1 MSGDARDRCEGS
13 VQQDYILRMIQ
24 QLSGFVTGLL
34 QLRRSGRTSEAL
46 HQIEDAYGRFT
57 GLSATLVH
65 AISEDDL
72 IQLLRARG
80 GVDPDRAWAL
90 AELMREEALVYDQLG
105 NEGEATP
112 RFLKS
117 LRLYLE
123 VLDVIEE
130 MPGVLNVDGLEEVAE
145 RIADLELTPTTRL
158 KLVDYYTGTARFDRA
173 ENIVLWN
180 VEASAESPAA
190 ANEAIAFYDGL
201 LRYADVD
208 LEEGGLS
215 REEVEDGLARMQ
227 TLLRS

>member
-1 MSGDARDRCEGS
+1 
-13 VQQDYILRMIQ
+13 MIQ

-34 QLRRSGRTSEAL
+34 QLRKSGRTTEAIQ
-46 HQIEDAYGRFT
+46 QIEDAYGRFT

-90 AELMREEALVYDQLG
+90 AELLREEAVAYEELG
-105 NEGEATP
+105 NESEAVP

-130 MPGVLNVDGLEEVAE
+130 LPGLLNVDGLETVAE
-145 RIADLELTPTTRL
+145 RVADLDLTPTTRL
-158 KLVDYYTGTARFDRA
+158 RLVDYYVETSRFDRA
-173 ENIVLWN
+173 ENIVLWT
-180 VEASAESPAA
+180 VESPGVTRDVIEDAV
-190 ANEAIAFYDGL
+190 AFYDRLRGL
-201 LRYADVD
+201 NDLD
-208 LEEGGLS
+208 LERGGLS
-215 REEVEDGLARMQ
+215 REEVEHGLTRM
-227 TLLRS
+227 LEMLDDSEPVAIAP

>member
-1 MSGDARDRCEGS
+1 M
-13 VQQDYILRMIQ
+13 QQDYILRMIQ

-34 QLRRSGRTSEAL
+34 QLRKSGRSTEAL

-57 GLSATLVH
+57 GLSATLIH

-80 GVDPDRAWAL
+80 GIDPDRAWAM
-90 AELMREEALVYDQLG
+90 AELMREEALTYDELG
-105 NEGEATP
+105 NEAEATP

-145 RIADLELTPTTRL
+145 RVSDLELTASTRSR
-158 KLVDYYTGTARFDRA
+158 LVQYYVDTRRFDRA

-180 VEASAESPAA
+180 LEAAGESAKAI
-190 ANEAIAFYDGL
+190 NEGVAFYDELQGL
-201 LRYADVD
+201 ADRD

-215 REEVEDGLARMQ
+215 RDEVDQGLERLLDLQ
-227 TLLRS
+227 GTLETVPNEA

>member
-1 MSGDARDRCEGS
+1 
-13 VQQDYILRMIQ
+13 MIQ

-34 QLRRSGRTSEAL
+34 HLRQAGRTTEAIQ
-46 HQIEDAYGRFT
+46 QIEDAYGRFT

-90 AELMREEALVYDQLG
+90 AELMREEAIAYDELG
-105 NEGEATP
+105 NEAEGTP

-130 MPGVLNVDGLEEVAE
+130 LPGLLNVNGLEEVAE
-145 RIADLELTPTTRL
+145 RVADFDLTPTTRL
-158 KLVDYYTGTARFDRA
+158 KLIEYYTATARFDRA
-173 ENIVLWN
+173 ENYVLWW
-180 VEASAESPAA
+180 VESSGESS
-190 ANEAIAFYDGL
+190 EAVEDAVTFYDE
-201 LRYADVD
+201 LRGKPDGE
-208 LEEGGLS
+208 LEQGGLP
-215 REEVEDGLARMQ
+215 REEVDQGLARMLAILDEREPAP
-227 TLLRS
+227 TEP

>member
-1 MSGDARDRCEGS
+1 M
-13 VQQDYILRMIQ
+13 QQDYILRMIQ

-34 QLRRSGRTSEAL
+34 QLRKSGRSTEAL

-57 GLSATLVH
+57 GLSATLIH

-80 GVDPDRAWAL
+80 GINPDRAWAM
-90 AELMREEALVYDQLG
+90 AELMREEALTYDELG
-105 NEGEATP
+105 NEAEATP

-145 RIADLELTPTTRL
+145 RVSDLELTASTRSRL
-158 KLVDYYTGTARFDRA
+158 IKYYVDTRRFDRA

-180 VEASAESPAA
+180 LESAGESAKA
-190 ANEAIAFYDGL
+190 INEGVAFYDELQGL
-201 LRYADVD
+201 ADRD

-215 REEVEDGLARMQ
+215 RDEVDQGLERLLDLQ
-227 TLLRS
+227 GTLETVPNEA

>member
-1 MSGDARDRCEGS
+1 M
-13 VQQDYILRMIQ
+13 QQDYILRMIQ

-34 QLRRSGRTSEAL
+34 QLRKSGGSTEAL

-57 GLSATLVH
+57 GLSATLIH

-80 GVDPDRAWAL
+80 GIDPDRAWAL
-90 AELMREEALVYDQLG
+90 AELMREEALTYDELG
-105 NEGEATP
+105 NEAEATP

-145 RIADLELTPTTRL
+145 RVSDLELTASTRSR
-158 KLVDYYTGTARFDRA
+158 LVQYYVDTRRFDRA

-180 VEASAESPAA
+180 LEAAGESAKAI
-190 ANEAIAFYDGL
+190 NEGVAFYDELQGL
-201 LRYADVD
+201 ADRD

-215 REEVEDGLARMQ
+215 RDEVDQGLERLLDLQ
-227 TLLRS
+227 GTLETVPNEA

>member
-1 MSGDARDRCEGS
+1 
-13 VQQDYILRMIQ
+13 MIQ
-24 QLSGFVTGLL
+24 QLSGFINGVM
-34 QLRRSGRTSEAL
+34 QLRKGGKSEEAIE
-46 HQIEDAYGRFT
+46 QIEDAIGRFS
-57 GLSATLVH
+57 GLSATLIH

-90 AELMREEALVYDQLG
+90 AELMREEALTYDELG
-105 NEGEATP
+105 SEAEATP

-145 RIADLELTPTTRL
+145 RISDLELTASTRSR
-158 KLVDYYTGTARFDRA
+158 LVQYYVDTRRFDRA

-180 VEASAESPAA
+180 LEAARESAK
-190 ANEAIAFYDGL
+190 
-201 LRYADVD
+201 
-208 LEEGGLS
+208 
-215 REEVEDGLARMQ
+215 
-227 TLLRS
+227 

>member
-1 MSGDARDRCEGS
+1 M
-13 VQQDYILRMIQ
+13 QQDYILRMIQ

-34 QLRRSGRTSEAL
+34 QLRKSGRSTEAL
-46 HQIEDAYGRFT
+46 HQIENAYGRFT
-57 GLSATLVH
+57 GLSATLIH

-80 GVDPDRAWAL
+80 GIDPDRAWAR
-90 AELMREEALVYDQLG
+90 AELMREEALTYDELG
-105 NEGEATP
+105 QEAEATP

-145 RIADLELTPTTRL
+145 RVSDLELTASTRSR
-158 KLVDYYTGTARFDRA
+158 LVQYYVDTRRFDRA

-180 VEASAESPAA
+180 LEAAGESAKAI
-190 ANEAIAFYDGL
+190 NEGVAFYDELQGL
-201 LRYADVD
+201 ADRD

-215 REEVEDGLARMQ
+215 RDEVDQGIERLLDLQG
-227 TLLRS
+227 TLETVPNEA

>member
-1 MSGDARDRCEGS
+1 
-13 VQQDYILRMIQ
+13 
-24 QLSGFVTGLL
+24 VTGLL
-34 QLRRSGRTSEAL
+34 QLRKSGHSMEAL

-57 GLSATLVH
+57 GLSATLIH

-80 GVDPDRAWAL
+80 GIDPDRAWAL
-90 AELMREEALVYDQLG
+90 AELMREEALTYDELE
-105 NEGEATP
+105 NEAEATP

-145 RIADLELTPTTRL
+145 RVSDLELTASTRSR
-158 KLVDYYTGTARFDRA
+158 LVQYYVDTRRFDRA

-180 VEASAESPAA
+180 LEAARESAKAI
-190 ANEAIAFYDGL
+190 NEGVAFYDELQGL
-201 LRYADVD
+201 ADRD

-215 REEVEDGLARMQ
+215 RDEVDQGLER
-227 TLLRS
+227 LLDLQGTVETVPNEA

>member
-1 MSGDARDRCEGS
+1 

-34 QLRRSGRTSEAL
+34 QLRKSGRSTEAL
-46 HQIEDAYGRFT
+46 HQIENAYGRFT
-57 GLSATLVH
+57 GLSATLIH

-80 GVDPDRAWAL
+80 GIDPDRAWAL
-90 AELMREEALVYDQLG
+90 AELMREEALTYDELG
-105 NEGEATP
+105 QEAEATP

-130 MPGVLNVDGLEEVAE
+130 MPGVLNVNGLEEVAE
-145 RIADLELTPTTRL
+145 HVSDLELTASTRSG
-158 KLVDYYTGTARFDRA
+158 LVKYYVDTRRFDRA

-180 VEASAESPAA
+180 LETAGESAEAV
-190 ANEAIAFYDGL
+190 NEGVVFYDEL
-201 LRYADVD
+201 QRLTDRD
-208 LEEGGLS
+208 LEGGGLS
-215 REEVEDGLARMQ
+215 RDEVDQGLERLLELKG
-227 TLLRS
+227 TLETVPNEP